1 MQLWKLVPSEMFSV
15 CLSANLFLTVKRQP
29 KSIVLKRIWK
39 DTISKIA

>member
-15 CLSANLFLTVKRQP
+15 CLSANLFLTVKGQHR
-29 KSIVLKRIWK
+29 SIVLKGIWK